1 MYVFYSEIS
10 ALLVVW
16 RGGDELQKRLVNTNR
31 KPTVANASLD
41 ISRSVPTEKR
51 RTRKKDLELNTL
63 LGWFKIYIIKNGFC
77 FLFVCPN
84 TCHASIS
91 QPISKLST
99 STDSPGTGVAVKN
112 TLGVIGAQTKKF

>member
-63 LGWFKIYIIKNGFC
+63 LGWFKI
-77 FLFVCPN
+77 
-84 TCHASIS
+84 
-91 QPISKLST
+91 
-99 STDSPGTGVAVKN
+99 
-112 TLGVIGAQTKKF
+112 